1 MADNMKEKYEFFM
14 SDLDNKFSDYKKNP
28 YLHYGKMR
36 KQSLKIRLSVST
48 LMFFNKIGLDKIL
61 YYMIAII

>member
-28 YLHYGKMR
+28 YLHYSNMK
-36 KQSLKIRLSVST
+36 KQSLKIRISVSV
-48 LMFFNKIGLDKIL
+48 LIFFNRIRLDKII
-61 YYMIAII
+61 YYIISLI